1 MTWRTEE
8 AWLFLSIGDAGGGK
22 PATLDLVIGA
32 ADGNNHAI
40 PTQGEVEK
48 AISHLL
54 GAGLIDVNDDKFS
67 LTSAGQEIFQ
77 RENAVAGRG
86 HITRFLELADKWRI
100 TPPSH
105 ADPIPWRL
113 NLASWRPRTLPTI
126 SGLRTGSRNIV
137 KIESSERG

>member
-1 MTWRTEE
+1 MAWATEE

-40 PTQGEVEK
+40 PNQGEVEK

-54 GAGLIDVNDDKFS
+54 GAGLIDITDDKFS
-67 LTSAGQEIFQ
+67 LTSPGQEIFQ

-86 HITRFLELADKWRI
+86 HITRFLELADKWRT

-113 NLASWRPRTLPTI
+113 KPGQLEAAYAAYHQRFEEWFQKYRRD
-126 SGLRTGSRNIV
+126 R
-137 KIESSERG
+137 KQ